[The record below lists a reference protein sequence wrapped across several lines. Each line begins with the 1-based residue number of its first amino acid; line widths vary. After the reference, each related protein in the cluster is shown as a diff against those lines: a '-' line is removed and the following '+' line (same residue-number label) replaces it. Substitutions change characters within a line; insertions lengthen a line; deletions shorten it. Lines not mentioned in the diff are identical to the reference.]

1 MWDPVQVELS
11 AIVAFEGTSPGASG
25 SEPGHNKSLSSNTN
39 LADVLS
45 VNQLLESVIYIQY
58 TQISIGFLFN
68 VIFKKLVM
76 CRYQKLPGKLQAS
89 LFPPSLYLMTK

>member
-58 TQISIGFLFN
+58 TKRFLLVSSESFFH
-68 VIFKKLVM
+68 VIL
-76 CRYQKLPGKLQAS
+76 
-89 LFPPSLYLMTK
+89 